1 MNKVSSV
8 FAIFVVVTL
17 LLLEGNTVFASD
29 AYWNQCGGGN
39 SIVRCETYDCPQ
51 GDTNGDGRCTLS
63 DTDAKFQESKNDAFC
78 ANPLS
83 GCGEVLY
90 FSANESSQ
98 CALRVKEN
106 QNNCS
111 LYKASNPSFASSS
124 SPTPTPQSSSVPSPM
139 PSATPKVTLPTA
151 TPSGRLKTLPKTGI
165 ELWVSIVVA
174 GIGIYGL
181 YLGDKIKNS

>member
-1 MNKVSSV
+1 MKQFLSLSIVLLGTALSVSSV
-8 FAIFVVVTL
+8 SA
-17 LLLEGNTVFASD
+17 AD

-51 GDTNGDGRCTLS
+51 GDTNNDGRCTLQ

-90 FSANESSQ
+90 FSANNSAQ
-98 CALRVKEN
+98 CGIRVKEN
-106 QNNCS
+106 NNNCS
-111 LYKASNPSFASSS
+111 LYKASNPTFATASAAPSST
-124 SPTPTPQSSSVPSPM
+124 PTPTVKPVVTAS
-139 PSATPKVTLPTA
+139 PSASPKVGLPTA
-151 TPSGRLKTLPKTGI
+151 TPSAKVKTLPKTGA
-165 ELWVSIVVA
+165 ELWVSIA
-174 GIGIYGL
+174 IGVIGVYGL

>member
-1 MNKVSSV
+1 MKKLLSAFVFVSALSV
-8 FAIFVVVTL
+8 SVPSVSA
-17 LLLEGNTVFASD
+17 AD

-51 GDTNGDGRCTLS
+51 GDTNNDGRCTLQ

-90 FSANESSQ
+90 FSANNSAQ
-98 CALRVKEN
+98 CGIRVKEN
-106 QNNCS
+106 TNNCS
-111 LYKASNPSFASSS
+111 LYKASKPTFASESTAPSS
-124 SPTPTPQSSSVPSPM
+124 TPTPTVKAVATASPSG
-139 PSATPKVTLPTA
+139 TPKVTLPTA
-151 TPSGRLKTLPKTGI
+151 TPSATVKTLPKTGV
-165 ELWVSIVVA
+165 ELWVSIV
-174 GIGIYGL
+174 IGAIGVYGL

>member
-1 MNKVSSV
+1 MSLFLTFFLAGPSLVS
-8 FAIFVVVTL
+8 A
-17 LLLEGNTVFASD
+17 AD

-51 GDTNGDGRCTLS
+51 GDTNRDGRCTLS

-90 FSANESSQ
+90 FEANKSNQ

-111 LYKASNPSFASSS
+111 LYKASNPSFVSQSTS
-124 SPTPTPQSSSVPSPM
+124 SPAPQQTSTP
-139 PSATPKVTLPTA
+139 TPKVTFPTA
-151 TPSGRLKTLPKTGI
+151 SPSANIKTLPKTGI
-165 ELWVSIVVA
+165 ELWVSIAVA
-174 GIGIYGL
+174 VIGVYGL
-181 YLGDKIKNS
+181 FLGDKIKHS